1 MNWNPRRTIR
11 TLRRELDFY
20 KDYKDAYEKLK
31 DRHNTLAADIIT
43 VYPQLRGDTP
53 NAYGWR
59 GINTEKLTAAA
70 TFARAAQDDKQAAQ
84 ALKEL
89 RTPAAG
95 TYNA

>member
-1 MNWNPRRTIR
+1 MNWNPRLTIR
-11 TLRRELDFY
+11 MLGRDLES
-20 KDYKDAYEKLK
+20 YKDAYEKLQ
-31 DRHNTLAADIIT
+31 DHYNTLTADIVT

-59 GINTEKLTAAA
+59 GINNVKLTAAA

-89 RTPAAG
+89 RTPVAG

>member
-1 MNWNPRRTIR
+1 MDWNPRQTIR
-11 TLRRELDFY
+11 TLRRERDF
-20 KDYKDAYEKLK
+20 YKDAYEELK
-31 DRHNTLAADIIT
+31 DRYNTLTADIVT
-43 VYPQLRGDTP
+43 VYPQLCGDTP

-89 RTPAAG
+89 RTP
-95 TYNA
+95 

>member
-31 DRHNTLAADIIT
+31 DSYNTLTADIVT

-70 TFARAAQDDKQAAQ
+70 TGARSSQDDKQAAQ

-95 TYNA
+95 TYGA